1 MTDSKEPDLRRKT
14 KTKTNCLLYFFLCFA
29 GHCRQGREEEKKL
42 SQTHLVSWIFTAA
55 HEPTRNH
62 YSYAQKPS
70 STLFLQ
76 IPEGFGFFGVYFVI
90 LLKCV

>member
-1 MTDSKEPDLRRKT
+1 V
-14 KTKTNCLLYFFLCFA
+14 FFLCFA
-29 GHCRQGREEEKKL
+29 GHRRQGREEEKKL
-42 SQTHLVSWIFTAA
+42 SQIHPVSWIFAA
-55 HEPTRNH
+55 APSTHTP
-62 YSYAQKPS
+62 PS